1 MNNPVSVPVK
11 EGKTSSVVRKLR
23 SSVTE
28 TCATLR

>member
-11 EGKTSSVVRKLR
+11 EEKSSCVGRKLQ

-28 TCATLR
+28 TCTMPR